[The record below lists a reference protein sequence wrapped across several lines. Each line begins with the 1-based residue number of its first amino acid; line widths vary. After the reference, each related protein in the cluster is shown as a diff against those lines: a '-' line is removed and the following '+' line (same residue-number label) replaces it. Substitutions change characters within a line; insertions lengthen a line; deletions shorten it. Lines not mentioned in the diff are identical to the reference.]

1 MERSQAGFPA
11 GKLVKQRMN
20 VDYEPPFPLAGPPMS
35 AALHL
40 AKADDL
46 HRLQKLVAAFHQSE
60 GIEQSDEDRAA
71 ALTPLLEGT
80 PHGAAYLI
88 GPKNGPVGYIVVSF
102 GYSVEM
108 GGIDGFIDEFY
119 IRENVRGRGM
129 GGEVLR
135 TLMPA
140 LADYGVK
147 ALHLEVMRD
156 NEGAKRLYTRL
167 GFTARDDYHLMTRR
181 F

>member
-1 MERSQAGFPA
+1 
-11 GKLVKQRMN
+11 
-20 VDYEPPFPLAGPPMS
+20 MS
-35 AALHL
+35 ATLHL
-40 AKADDL
+40 AKPADL
-46 HRLQKLVAAFHQSE
+46 PRLQPLVATFHTQE
-60 GIEQSDEDRAA
+60 GITQTDEERAA
-71 ALTPLLEGT
+71 ALTPLLQGT

-88 GPKNGPVGYIVVSF
+88 GPRNGPVGYIIVSF
-102 GYSVEM
+102 GYSVEL

-140 LADYGVK
+140 LSDYGVK
-147 ALHLEVMRD
+147 ALHLEVSGG
-156 NEGAKRLYTRL
+156 NGGARRLYSRL
-167 GFTARDDYHLMTRR
+167 GFVARDGYHLMTRR

>member
-1 MERSQAGFPA
+1 
-11 GKLVKQRMN
+11 
-20 VDYEPPFPLAGPPMS
+20 MS

-40 AKADDL
+40 AKPDDL
-46 HRLQKLVAAFHQSE
+46 PRLQSLVAAFHAHE
-60 GIEQSDEDRAA
+60 GIEQSDQDRKA
-71 ALTPLLEGT
+71 ALLPLLEGS
-80 PHGAAYLI
+80 PHGAAYLV
-88 GPKNGPVGYIVVSF
+88 GPRKGPVGYIVVSF

-108 GGIDGFIDEFY
+108 GGIDAFIDEFY

-135 TLMPA
+135 ALMPA

-147 ALHLEVMRD
+147 ALHLEVARD
-156 NEGAKRLYTRL
+156 NVRAKRLYTRL
-167 GFTARDDYHLMTRR
+167 GFEAREKYHLMTRV

>member
-1 MERSQAGFPA
+1 
-11 GKLVKQRMN
+11 
-20 VDYEPPFPLAGPPMS
+20 MS

-46 HRLQKLVAAFHQSE
+46 PRLQSLIAAFHAQE
-60 GIEQSDEDRAA
+60 GIKQTDEDRTA
-71 ALTPLLEGT
+71 ALTPLLEGI

-108 GGIDGFIDEFY
+108 GGVIGFIDEFY

-147 ALHLEVMRD
+147 ALHLEVERA
-156 NEGAKRLYTRL
+156 NEGAKRLYSRL
-167 GFTARDDYHLMTRR
+167 GFVARDGNHLMTRR

>member
-1 MERSQAGFPA
+1 
-11 GKLVKQRMN
+11 
-20 VDYEPPFPLAGPPMS
+20 MS

-40 AKADDL
+40 AKPADL
-46 HRLQKLVAAFHQSE
+46 PRLQSLVAAFHAQE
-60 GIEQSDEDRAA
+60 GITQSDEDRAA

-88 GPKNGPVGYIVVSF
+88 GPKNGPVGYLVVSF
-102 GYSVEM
+102 GYSVKM
-108 GGIDGFIDEFY
+108 GGVIGFIDEFY
-119 IRENVRGRGM
+119 IRKNVRGRGM

-140 LADYGVK
+140 LSDYGVK
-147 ALHLEVMRD
+147 ALRLEVKRD
-156 NEGAKRLYTRL
+156 NEGASRLYTRL
-167 GFTARDDYHLMTRR
+167 GFVARDDYHLMTRQ

>member
-1 MERSQAGFPA
+1 
-11 GKLVKQRMN
+11 
-20 VDYEPPFPLAGPPMS
+20 MS

-40 AKADDL
+40 AKPDDL
-46 HRLQKLVAAFHQSE
+46 PRLQSLVAAFHAHE
-60 GIEQSDEDRAA
+60 GIEQSDEDCKA
-71 ALTPLLEGT
+71 ALLPLLDGS
-80 PHGAAYLI
+80 PHGAAYLV
-88 GPKNGPVGYIVVSF
+88 GPRKGPVGYIVVSF

-108 GGIDGFIDEFY
+108 GGIGGFIDEFY

-135 TLMPA
+135 ALMPA

-147 ALHLEVMRD
+147 ALHLEVARD
-156 NEGAKRLYTRL
+156 NAKAKRLYTRL
-167 GFTARDDYHLMTRR
+167 GFEARVKYHLMTRV

>member
-1 MERSQAGFPA
+1 
-11 GKLVKQRMN
+11 
-20 VDYEPPFPLAGPPMS
+20 MS

-40 AKADDL
+40 AKPDDL
-46 HRLQKLVAAFHQSE
+46 SRLQKLVAAFHAHE
-60 GIEQSDEDRAA
+60 GIEQSNEARAA
-71 ALTPLLEGT
+71 ALLPLLEGS
-80 PHGAAYLI
+80 PHGAAYLV
-88 GPKNGPVGYIVVSF
+88 GPRKGPVGYIVVSF

-135 TLMPA
+135 ALMPA

-147 ALHLEVMRD
+147 ALHLEVARD
-156 NEGAKRLYTRL
+156 NAKAKRLYSRL
-167 GFTARDDYHLMTRR
+167 GFEAREKYHLMTRV

>member
-1 MERSQAGFPA
+1 
-11 GKLVKQRMN
+11 
-20 VDYEPPFPLAGPPMS
+20 MS

-40 AKADDL
+40 AKTDDL
-46 HRLQKLVAAFHQSE
+46 PRLQSLVARFHAHE
-60 GIEQSDEDRAA
+60 GIKQSDEDRAA
-71 ALTPLLEGT
+71 ALRHLLEGS

-88 GPKNGPVGYIVVSF
+88 GPRQGPVGYIIVSF

-140 LADYGVK
+140 LAEYGVK
-147 ALHLEVMRD
+147 ALHLEVDRSND
-156 NEGAKRLYTRL
+156 EAKRLYTRL
-167 GFTARDDYHLMTRR
+167 GFEAREKHHLMTRR
-181 F
+181 I

>member
-1 MERSQAGFPA
+1 
-11 GKLVKQRMN
+11 
-20 VDYEPPFPLAGPPMS
+20 MS

-40 AKADDL
+40 AKPDDL
-46 HRLQKLVAAFHQSE
+46 PRLQSLVAAFHISE
-60 GIEQSDEDRAA
+60 GIEQSDEERRG
-71 ALTPLLEGT
+71 ALLPLLEGS
-80 PHGAAYLI
+80 PHGAAYLV
-88 GPKNGPVGYIVVSF
+88 GPRRGPVGYIVVSF

-135 TLMPA
+135 ALMPA

-147 ALHLEVMRD
+147 ALHLEVASD
-156 NEGAKRLYTRL
+156 NDKAKRLYSRL
-167 GFTARDDYHLMTRR
+167 GFEAREKYHLMTRQ

>member
-1 MERSQAGFPA
+1 
-11 GKLVKQRMN
+11 
-20 VDYEPPFPLAGPPMS
+20 MS

-40 AKADDL
+40 AKPDDL
-46 HRLQKLVAAFHQSE
+46 PRLQPLVAAFHAHE
-60 GIEQSDEDRAA
+60 GIEQSDEDRKA
-71 ALTPLLEGT
+71 ALLPLLQGS
-80 PHGAAYLI
+80 PHGAAYLV
-88 GPKNGPVGYIVVSF
+88 GPRKGPVGYIIVSF

-108 GGIDGFIDEFY
+108 GGIDAFIDEFY

-135 TLMPA
+135 ALMPA

-147 ALHLEVMRD
+147 ALHLELARD
-156 NEGAKRLYTRL
+156 NAKARRLYCRL
-167 GFTARDDYHLMTRR
+167 GFEAREKHHLMTRV

>member
-1 MERSQAGFPA
+1 
-11 GKLVKQRMN
+11 
-20 VDYEPPFPLAGPPMS
+20 MS

-40 AKADDL
+40 AKPDDL
-46 HRLQKLVAAFHQSE
+46 PRLQSLVAAFHAQE
-60 GIEQSDEDRAA
+60 GIAQTDEARTA

-140 LADYGVK
+140 LAYYGVK
-147 ALHLEVMRD
+147 ALHLEVKRD
-156 NEGAKRLYTRL
+156 NEAAKRLYTRL
-167 GFTARDDYHLMTRR
+167 GFKDRDDYHLMTRR

>member
-1 MERSQAGFPA
+1 
-11 GKLVKQRMN
+11 
-20 VDYEPPFPLAGPPMS
+20 MS

-40 AKADDL
+40 AKPDDL
-46 HRLQKLVAAFHQSE
+46 PRLQSLVAAFHAHE
-60 GIEQSDEDRAA
+60 GIEQSDEDRKA
-71 ALTPLLEGT
+71 ALLPLLEGS
-80 PHGAAYLI
+80 PHGAAYLV
-88 GPKNGPVGYIVVSF
+88 GPRKGPVGYIVVSF

-108 GGIDGFIDEFY
+108 GGIDAFIDEFY

-135 TLMPA
+135 ALMPA

-147 ALHLEVMRD
+147 ALHLEVARD
-156 NEGAKRLYTRL
+156 NVRAKRLYTRL
-167 GFTARDDYHLMTRR
+167 GFEAREKYHLMTRV

>member
-1 MERSQAGFPA
+1 
-11 GKLVKQRMN
+11 
-20 VDYEPPFPLAGPPMS
+20 MS

-46 HRLQKLVAAFHQSE
+46 HHLQKLVAAFHAHE
-60 GIEQSDEDRAA
+60 KIEQSEEDRKA
-71 ALTPLLEGT
+71 ALLPLLEGS

-88 GPKNGPVGYIVVSF
+88 GPQNGPVGYIVVSF

-135 TLMPA
+135 ALMPA

-147 ALHLEVMRD
+147 ALHLEVGRGND
-156 NEGAKRLYTRL
+156 AAQRLYSRL
-167 GFTARDDYHLMTRR
+167 GFKAREGYHLMTRR

>member
-1 MERSQAGFPA
+1 
-11 GKLVKQRMN
+11 
-20 VDYEPPFPLAGPPMS
+20 MS

-40 AKADDL
+40 AKPDDL
-46 HRLQKLVAAFHQSE
+46 PRLQSLVAAFHAHE
-60 GIEQSDEDRAA
+60 GIEQSDEAREA
-71 ALTPLLEGT
+71 ALLPLLEGS
-80 PHGAAYLI
+80 PHGAAYMI

-135 TLMPA
+135 ALMPA

-147 ALHLEVMRD
+147 ALHLEVARD
-156 NEGAKRLYTRL
+156 NAKAKRLYSRL
-167 GFTARDDYHLMTRR
+167 GFKARENYHLMTRV

>member
-1 MERSQAGFPA
+1 
-11 GKLVKQRMN
+11 
-20 VDYEPPFPLAGPPMS
+20 MS

-46 HRLQKLVAAFHQSE
+46 PRLQSLVARFHDHE
-60 GIEQSDEDRAA
+60 GIKQSDKDREA
-71 ALTPLLEGT
+71 ALRLLLEGS

-88 GPKNGPVGYIVVSF
+88 GPRQGPVGYIIVSF

-108 GGIDGFIDEFY
+108 GGVDSFIDEFY

-135 TLMPA
+135 ALMPA
-140 LADYGVK
+140 LAEYGVK
-147 ALHLEVMRD
+147 ALHLEVDRENLD
-156 NEGAKRLYTRL
+156 AKRLYTRL
-167 GFTARDDYHLMTRR
+167 GFEARDTNHLMTQKL
-181 F
+181 

>member
-1 MERSQAGFPA
+1 
-11 GKLVKQRMN
+11 
-20 VDYEPPFPLAGPPMS
+20 MS

-40 AKADDL
+40 AKPDDL
-46 HRLQKLVAAFHQSE
+46 TRLQKLVAAFHAHE
-60 GIEQSDEDRAA
+60 GIKQSDEAREE
-71 ALTPLLEGT
+71 ALLPLLEGS
-80 PHGAAYLI
+80 PHGAAYMI

-129 GGEVLR
+129 GGEVLCA
-135 TLMPA
+135 LMPA

-147 ALHLEVMRD
+147 ALHLEVARD
-156 NEGAKRLYTRL
+156 NAKAKRLYARL
-167 GFTARDDYHLMTRR
+167 GFEPRENYHLMTRV

>member
-1 MERSQAGFPA
+1 
-11 GKLVKQRMN
+11 
-20 VDYEPPFPLAGPPMS
+20 MS

-40 AKADDL
+40 AKPADL
-46 HRLQKLVAAFHQSE
+46 PRLQSLVAVFHAQE
-60 GIEQSDEDRAA
+60 GITQSDEDRAA

-88 GPKNGPVGYIVVSF
+88 GPKNGPVGYLVVSF

-108 GGIDGFIDEFY
+108 GGVIGFIDEFY

-140 LADYGVK
+140 LSDYGVK
-147 ALHLEVMRD
+147 ALHLEVKRD
-156 NEGAKRLYTRL
+156 NEGASRLYTRL
-167 GFTARDDYHLMTRR
+167 GFVARDDYHLMTRR

>member
-1 MERSQAGFPA
+1 
-11 GKLVKQRMN
+11 
-20 VDYEPPFPLAGPPMS
+20 MS

-40 AKADDL
+40 AKPDDL
-46 HRLQKLVAAFHQSE
+46 PRLQSLVARFHAHE
-60 GIEQSDEDRAA
+60 GIKQSDEAREA
-71 ALTPLLEGT
+71 ALRPLLEGS

-88 GPKNGPVGYIVVSF
+88 GPRQGPVGYIIVSF

-147 ALHLEVMRD
+147 ALHLEVDRNND
-156 NEGAKRLYTRL
+156 EANRLYTRL
-167 GFTARDDYHLMTRR
+167 GFEAREKYHLMTSQL
-181 F
+181 

>member
-1 MERSQAGFPA
+1 
-11 GKLVKQRMN
+11 
-20 VDYEPPFPLAGPPMS
+20 MS

-40 AKADDL
+40 AKPDDL
-46 HRLQKLVAAFHQSE
+46 PRLQRLVARFHADE
-60 GIEQSDEDRAA
+60 GVEQTDEERAA
-71 ALTPLLEGT
+71 ALMPLLEGS
-80 PHGAAYLI
+80 PHGAAYLV
-88 GPKNGPVGYIVVSF
+88 GPRKGPVGYIIVSF

-140 LADYGVK
+140 MAEYGVK
-147 ALHLEVMRD
+147 ALHLEVRRD
-156 NEGAKRLYTRL
+156 NDKAKRLYSRL
-167 GFTARDDYHLMTRR
+167 GFEAREEYHLMTRR

>member
-1 MERSQAGFPA
+1 
-11 GKLVKQRMN
+11 
-20 VDYEPPFPLAGPPMS
+20 MS

-40 AKADDL
+40 AKPDDL
-46 HRLQKLVAAFHQSE
+46 PRLQKLVEAFHAHE
-60 GIEQSDEDRAA
+60 GIEQSDADRKA
-71 ALTPLLEGT
+71 ALLPLLEGS

-88 GPKNGPVGYIVVSF
+88 GPRQGPVGYIVVSF

-135 TLMPA
+135 ALMPA
-140 LADYGVK
+140 LADHGVK
-147 ALHLEVMRD
+147 ALHLEVARD
-156 NEGAKRLYTRL
+156 NPNAKRLYSRL
-167 GFTARDDYHLMTRR
+167 GFEAREKYHLMTRV